1 VNTQTFT
8 PAHLYSKF
16 LTAATVVVALQLFV
30 STASAE
36 WAIDLSRRQKE
47 TRHADMY
54 QGPQEVEQRA
64 PASVQPMFG
73 EQPEKVNWVAP
84 LPPQNPVVTTTV
96 DSTDHV
102 TEVVILN
109 TPKGFVPN
117 TVRMRKGVKYQVHVV
132 NVNEKE
138 KNISFVLDGFSEH
151 QSTYYGKIKSFY
163 LQPTR
168 EGVYSFQC
176 PETSIEG
183 RLVVFAPPGANNL
196 RAPASAEV
204 QGSSVS
210 ESVK

>member
-1 VNTQTFT
+1 MNTQTFT
-8 PAHLYSKF
+8 LAHLYSKS
-16 LTAATVVVALQLFV
+16 LAVAVVVTAQLFV

-54 QGPQEVEQRA
+54 QGPQEVERA

-73 EQPEKVNWVAP
+73 EAPEKINWVAP

-96 DSTDHV
+96 DSNDHV
-102 TEVVILN
+102 TELVILN

-183 RLVVFAPPGANNL
+183 RLVVFSPPGATNI
-196 RAPASAEV
+196 RTPASAEV